1 MCGRSD
7 LPNFKNLSDGGSLQI
22 VAPSVKT
29 EILNRSKLLGLGA
42 ARVFLLFALLA
53 RAHGVLGAPLLIEHF
68 DEDVPDYSPIGNAPG
83 WHVLALKGGVVTD
96 FTTSFS
102 GYKYEYPALSH
113 LDGGARSGPG
123 QWSVGFLTLIGNVVS
138 NALIWVETPTN
149 FQGHTITGFSYY
161 SRNDAPAASTR
172 IAVRVDGQ
180 WYASSTIVHDSGVPA
195 DWVLN
200 TLRFSTAAAAWQE
213 FDTNSLTVGSKLSH
227 PLPTNDITAVGMF
240 CLTGRGDRMRLDE
253 FRVMTGP
260 VWDRDFSVG
269 SWIWAEQRKDR
280 VTCRFWKLIEIP
292 NGVRVNR
299 ALFRMTAH
307 DTFRAF
313 LDGNEFGRG
322 SDWGRLTEYDLTRV
336 LSPGP
341 HVLAVEAFNEYEWA
355 GLVAGMAVDL
365 SDGTV
370 LQVPSDDTWRI
381 VPADEK
387 NWLTT
392 TLPDEKWPKA
402 TLLFPFRDAPGIP
415 KYPKVDSSLPLEPVV
430 IQFWQKGWFQV
441 TLLSFF
447 AVVVGIC
454 LRLLAK
460 VTMQSKEQQIL
471 QRERARIARDIHDDL
486 GAVVTQLVLQGET
499 AQSELADAPEMRSK
513 FKRVSDTGRR
523 LVQSINEVVWMVN
536 SQRDSLRDFE
546 NYVCRY
552 AENFLRASGVRCR
565 LDVDGEIPEAAFDL
579 ARRRSLFLAIKEA
592 LNNTIKHSG
601 ATEVLLKLQIEQDE
615 VKVTVEDNGKGFD
628 PATRDRHGNGLS
640 NMAQRMSEIG
650 GRCQIVSQ
658 PGAGCRVELAAKVS
672 HLSGHRRSWWRLRPG
687 AASPIVEK

>member
-1 MCGRSD
+1 M
-7 LPNFKNLSDGGSLQI
+7 QI
-22 VAPSVKT
+22 VAPSVKI

-53 RAHGVLGAPLLIEHF
+53 RAHGAFGAPLLIEHF

-83 WHVLALKGGVVTD
+83 WHVLAMKGGVASD

-161 SRNDAPAASTR
+161 SRNDSPSASTR
-172 IAVRVDGQ
+172 MVVRVDGQ
-180 WYASSTIVHDSGVPA
+180 WYASSTIVHDLGVPA

-227 PLPTNDITAVGMF
+227 PLSTNDITAVGMF

-253 FRVMTGP
+253 FRVISGP

-269 SWIWAEQRKDR
+269 SWIWAAQRKDR

-355 GLVAGMAVDL
+355 GLVAGLVVDL
-365 SDGTV
+365 SDGTG

-381 VPADEK
+381 VPAEAK
-387 NWLTT
+387 TWLTT
-392 TLPDEKWPKA
+392 GIPDEQWPKA

-592 LNNTIKHSG
+592 LNNTIKHAG

-615 VKVTVEDNGKGFD
+615 VKVTVEDNGTGFD
-628 PATRDRHGNGLS
+628 PASRDRHGNGLS

-672 HLSGHRRSWWRLRPG
+672 HLSDHRRFWWRLRPG
-687 AASPIVEK
+687 ASSSIVKK

>member
-1 MCGRSD
+1 M
-7 LPNFKNLSDGGSLQI
+7 LAKFPNQN
-22 VAPSVKT
+22 
-29 EILNRSKLLGLGA
+29 KLLR
-42 ARVFLLFALLA
+42 RVVGWFLFLLALLA
-53 RAHGVLGAPLLIEHF
+53 IARPALSAPLLIEHF

-83 WHVLALKGGVVTD
+83 WHVLALKGGIVTD

-113 LDGGARSGPG
+113 FEGGARSGPG
-123 QWSVGFLTLIGNVVS
+123 QWSLGFLTLIGNVVS

-161 SRNDAPAASTR
+161 SRNDSATTSTR
-172 IAVRVDGQ
+172 IVVRVDGQ
-180 WYASSTIVHDSGVPA
+180 WYASTTSVHDSGVPA

-200 TLRFSTAAAAWQE
+200 TLRLSTDAAAWQE
-213 FDTNSLTVGSKLSH
+213 FDTNSLNVGSKLSH
-227 PLPTNDITAVGMF
+227 SLSTNNITAVGIF
-240 CLTGRGDRMRLDE
+240 CLTTRGSRMRLDE
-253 FRVMTGP
+253 FRVITGS
-260 VWDRDFSVG
+260 VWDQDFSVG

-292 NGVRVNR
+292 DGVRVNR

-355 GLVAGMAVDL
+355 GLVAGLVVNL
-365 SDGTV
+365 SDGKV
-370 LQVPSDDTWRI
+370 MQVPSDDSWRI

-387 NWLTT
+387 KWLTSIV
-392 TLPDEKWPKA
+392 PDEKWPKA
-402 TLLFPFRDAPGIP
+402 TMLFPFRDAPGIP
-415 KYPKVDSSLPLEPVV
+415 KSPKVDSSLPLEPIV

-447 AVVVGIC
+447 ALLVAIC

-460 VTMQSKEQQIL
+460 VTMQSQEQQIL

-486 GAVVTQLVLQGET
+486 GAVVTQLVLQGEM
-499 AQSELADAPEMRSK
+499 AQSELADKPEMRSK

-552 AENFLRASGVRCR
+552 TENFLRASSIRCR

-592 LNNTIKHSG
+592 LNNATKHSG
-601 ATEVLLKLQIEQDE
+601 ATEVLLKLQIEKDE

-628 PATRDRHGNGLS
+628 PAARDCRGNGLS
-640 NMAQRMSEIG
+640 NLAQRMAEVG

-658 PGAGCRVELAAKVS
+658 PGTGCRVELAMKVA
-672 HLSGHRRSWWRLRPG
+672 HLSDHHRPWWRLRAKP
-687 AASPIVEK
+687 SSSEETKEIKP